1 MISAQAPAMT
11 KLSDEIKR
19 ALSALA
25 YQDAG
30 EFLTTRD
37 KIELLGDSTES
48 QIIAEPAKRSAT
60 NPALSNKRI
69 ALLTDGSN
77 SEAAFTYAIETAIR
91 LEVKI
96 DLLTHSVMHDET
108 HKELDQRIS
117 DVGIFSRRVPLVNEK
132 YDGILSYLNANPA
145 LIFLIAS
152 VNDTIAKTL
161 AEEVFPN
168 QLCKVPVPLVLINDN
183 QSPND
188 QGKNAA

>member
-1 MISAQAPAMT
+1 VIAVQAPAMT
-11 KLSDEIKR
+11 KLSDDIKR

-37 KIELLGDSTES
+37 KIELLGDTSES
-48 QIIAEPAKRSAT
+48 QIIAEPAKRSIT
-60 NPALSNKRI
+60 KPAVSNKRI
-69 ALLTDGSN
+69 ALLIDGSN
-77 SEAAFTYAIETAIR
+77 SKSAVTYAIETASR

-96 DLLTHSVMHDET
+96 DLLTHSVTDDQT
-108 HKELDQRIS
+108 YKELDQRIS
-117 DVGIFSRRVPLVNEK
+117 DAGILSRRVPLVNEK

-161 AEEVFPN
+161 AEEVIPN
-168 QLCKVPVPLVLINDN
+168 QISIVPVPLVLINDN

>member
-1 MISAQAPAMT
+1 MT

-30 EFLTTRD
+30 EHLTTRD
-37 KIELLGDSTES
+37 KIELLGDGSES
-48 QIIAEPAKRSAT
+48 QITAESEKRSVS
-60 NPALSNKRI
+60 NPAASNKRI
-69 ALLTDGSN
+69 ALLIDGSN
-77 SEAAFTYAIETAIR
+77 SESAVTYAIETATR

-96 DLLTHSVMHDET
+96 DLLTHSVTDDEIY
-108 HKELDQRIS
+108 KELDQRIS
-117 DVGIFSRRVPLVNEK
+117 DAGILSRRIPLANEK
-132 YDGILSYLNANPA
+132 YDGILSYLNTTPA

-161 AEEVFPN
+161 AEEVIPK
-168 QLCKVPVPLVLINDN
+168 QISIVPVPLVLINDN

-188 QGKNAA
+188 QGEEKYSIEI